1 MTEKSKKARSVICV
15 IVSFLL
21 SVFLFLTAFAVVIR
35 ATALNSKF
43 AVNVICKSGYSED
56 LHKEL
61 KEQFISY
68 GNAGNVDES
77 FFDSIFENVIT
88 PQMLDN
94 DSEKI
99 ITAFYKGEAMQEV
112 DTTEMQAKLTDA
124 LLKYAEEKNFAIT
137 DELKTN
143 IADMSVQFGEL
154 YNSFVNIFAN
164 SYFQQAG
171 SLIGRYTPLVNYA
184 IIALAVLVLIAM
196 FILRMYYK
204 KRKNVYR
211 YYIYSFSGATLM
223 MLAGPMAALIMKIG
237 NRINIG
243 TASLYGLASGLIN
256 GILISFLIAAAVLA
270 VLTALL
276 ILLRHSFIR
285 KNK

>member
-1 MTEKSKKARSVICV
+1 MTDKSKKVRSAICV

-21 SVFLFLTAFAVVIR
+21 SVLLFLTAFLLVVR
-35 ATALNSKF
+35 TTALNSKF
-43 AVNVICKSGYSED
+43 AAKVICNSNYSED
-56 LHKEL
+56 LHSEL
-61 KEQFISY
+61 KEQFVSY

-77 FFDSIFENVIT
+77 FFDSIFEDVIT
-88 PQMLDN
+88 PQMLDS

-99 ITAFYKGEAMQEV
+99 ITAFYKGEALSKL
-112 DTTEMQAKLTDA
+112 DTAETESKLETA
-124 LLKYAEEKNFAIT
+124 LLKYAEEKNYAMT
-137 DELKTN
+137 DELKLG
-143 IADMSVQFGEL
+143 IADMAEQFGDL

-171 SLIGRYTPLVNYA
+171 SLIGKYTPLVNYA
-184 IIALAVLVLIAM
+184 IIGLAVLALISA
-196 FILRMYYK
+196 FILRMYYS

-211 YYIYSFSGATLM
+211 YYIYAFSGATLM
-223 MLAGPMAALIMKIG
+223 MLAGPLAALIMKVG

-256 GILISFLIAAAVLA
+256 GVLISFVIAAAVLA
-270 VLTALL
+270 MLTVILV
-276 ILLRHSFIR
+276 LLRNSFVK

>member
-1 MTEKSKKARSVICV
+1 MTDKSKKVRSAICV

-21 SVFLFLTAFAVVIR
+21 SVLLFLTAFLLVVR
-35 ATALNSKF
+35 TTALNSKF
-43 AVNVICKSGYSED
+43 AAKVICNSNYSED
-56 LHKEL
+56 LHSEL
-61 KEQFISY
+61 KEQFVSY

-77 FFDSIFENVIT
+77 FFDSIFEDVIT
-88 PQMLDN
+88 PQMLDS

-99 ITAFYKGEAMQEV
+99 ITAFYKGEALSEL
-112 DTTEMQAKLTDA
+112 DTAETESKLETA
-124 LLKYAEEKNFAIT
+124 LLKYAEEKNYAMT
-137 DELKTN
+137 DELKLG
-143 IADMSVQFGEL
+143 IADMAEQFGDL

-171 SLIGRYTPLVNYA
+171 SLIGKYTPLVNYA
-184 IIALAVLVLIAM
+184 IIGLAVLALISA
-196 FILRMYYK
+196 FILRMYYS

-211 YYIYSFSGATLM
+211 YYIYAFSGATLM
-223 MLAGPMAALIMKIG
+223 MLAGPLAALIMKVG

-256 GILISFLIAAAVLA
+256 GVLISFVIAAAVLA
-270 VLTALL
+270 MLTVILV
-276 ILLRHSFIR
+276 LLRNSFVK